1 MTNALHAIGQVVASA
16 VTGAEIGLLKKEHGM
31 ATLTPQEVMI
41 YLMVVV
47 SASDNRM
54 ADQELQRIGFVI
66 RALPAFD
73 GFDEEDLIPAAQA
86 CQRMLIGPD
95 GLDRVLDLARSNLPE
110 KLHDTAYALA
120 FEIAS
125 ADRFER
131 PEELRV
137 LQLLRQRLSIDAAT
151 VTAIENAAR
160 IRHRPL

>member
-1 MTNALHAIGQVVASA
+1 
-16 VTGAEIGLLKKEHGM
+16 M

-54 ADQELQRIGFVI
+54 ADPELQRIGFII

-86 CQRMLIGPD
+86 CQKLLAGED
-95 GLDRVLDLARSNLPE
+95 GLARVLDLVRTHLPE
-110 KLHDTAYALA
+110 RLHDTAYALA
-120 FEIAS
+120 FEIAT

-137 LQLLRQRLSIDAAT
+137 LELLRRRLVVDGAT
-151 VTAIENAAR
+151 VAAIESAAR
-160 IRHRPL
+160 IRHKAL

>member
-1 MTNALHAIGQVVASA
+1 MTAQD
-16 VTGAEIGLLKKEHGM
+16 
-31 ATLTPQEVMI
+31 VMI

-54 ADQELQRIGFVI
+54 ADPELQRIGFII

-73 GFDEEDLIPAAQA
+73 GFDEDDLIPAAQA
-86 CQRMLIGPD
+86 CQKMLAGPN
-95 GLDRVLDLARSNLPE
+95 GLDSVLDLARTHLPK

-120 FEIAS
+120 FEIAA

-137 LQLLRQRLSIDAAT
+137 LELLRGRLTIEPSTIE
-151 VTAIENAAR
+151 AIERAAR
-160 IRHRPL
+160 IRHRPV